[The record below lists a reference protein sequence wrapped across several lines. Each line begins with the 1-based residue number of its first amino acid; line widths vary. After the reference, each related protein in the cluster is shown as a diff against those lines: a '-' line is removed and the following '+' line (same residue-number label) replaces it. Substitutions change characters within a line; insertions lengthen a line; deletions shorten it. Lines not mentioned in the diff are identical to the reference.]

1 MALKVVAIIQ
11 ARMGSSRLPG
21 KMGMDLHGMPVI
33 DWVLKRTKLARRLQE
48 IVLATTEKS
57 EDDFLEDAGNKNGVV
72 VFRGNEK
79 DVLRRFVDAGNIA
92 KADLVVRVCGDRPL
106 IDPSLVDLAIEHFF
120 AYRSDLS
127 FNHISDGIYNWPR
140 GFGVEVL
147 HHENLVS
154 LDHRV
159 TDPKAREHVTYH
171 MWKNRRQF
179 KILPV
184 PCPQGLNL
192 PIADVK
198 FDVDEAQDLARLE
211 ALCKGLTWQVSATEI
226 IQVWLAGKV
235 RSKL

>member
-106 IDPSLVDLAIEHFF
+106 IDPSLVDLAIEHFLLTGAICLSIIF
-120 AYRSDLS
+120 QTVSITGLGDLVWRFCATKIWS
-127 FNHISDGIYNWPR
+127 RWIIELLIR
-140 GFGVEVL
+140 R
-147 HHENLVS
+147 HES
-154 LDHRV
+154 
-159 TDPKAREHVTYH
+159 
-171 MWKNRRQF
+171 M
-179 KILPV
+179 
-184 PCPQGLNL
+184 
-192 PIADVK
+192 
-198 FDVDEAQDLARLE
+198 
-211 ALCKGLTWQVSATEI
+211 
-226 IQVWLAGKV
+226 
-235 RSKL
+235 

>member
-140 GFGVEVL
+140 GFGGGSAPRKFG
-147 HHENLVS
+147 LVGS
-154 LDHRV
+154 SS
-159 TDPKAREHVTYH
+159 Y
-171 MWKNRRQF
+171 
-179 KILPV
+179 
-184 PCPQGLNL
+184 
-192 PIADVK
+192 
-198 FDVDEAQDLARLE
+198 
-211 ALCKGLTWQVSATEI
+211 
-226 IQVWLAGKV
+226 
-235 RSKL
+235 